1 MTDGD
6 GLPVEPDHA
15 AICEAEPI
23 TTPGRIQGFGALI
36 AFDIVSGRVHF
47 ASQRAGQWLD
57 CPELMLPGATLSP
70 GFFSDEAITRVY
82 ALLRAERYAPTNFT
96 SLMTREGR
104 HF

>member
-57 CPELMLPGATLSP
+57 CPETDAAGRDALPG
-70 GFFSDEAITRVY
+70 FSR
-82 ALLRAERYAPTNFT
+82 
-96 SLMTREGR
+96 
-104 HF
+104 